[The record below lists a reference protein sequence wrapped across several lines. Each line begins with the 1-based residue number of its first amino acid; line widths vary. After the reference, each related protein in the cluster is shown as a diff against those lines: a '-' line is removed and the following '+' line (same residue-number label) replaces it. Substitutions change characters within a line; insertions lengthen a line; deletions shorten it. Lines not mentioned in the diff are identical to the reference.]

1 MRWRVE
7 SAPRKKGAGIEQ
19 IRLAC
24 FERDALAQVPI
35 MRLSPSDIASY
46 RDRRMMV
53 VAGETVRRELA
64 LLNSVIQTART
75 DWGIPISSNPV
86 SLVKKPA
93 SSPARKR
100 RLQGDELELLQR
112 ALLKARND
120 GFRDVVGFALET
132 AMRRS
137 ELLALTWSDIDLESG
152 IARLLEGKNGH
163 GRSVPLSK
171 AAQDILRKRQSSESQ
186 GVKVFPLTPNAVRLA
201 WERTTRRA
209 EIADLHFHDLRHE
222 AISRSF
228 ERGLSIAEVAL
239 ISGHRDVRMLFRYTH
254 LRAEDV
260 AKKLI

>member
-1 MRWRVE
+1 MSHNRAAVQ
-7 SAPRKKGAGIEQ
+7 KGAGIEQ